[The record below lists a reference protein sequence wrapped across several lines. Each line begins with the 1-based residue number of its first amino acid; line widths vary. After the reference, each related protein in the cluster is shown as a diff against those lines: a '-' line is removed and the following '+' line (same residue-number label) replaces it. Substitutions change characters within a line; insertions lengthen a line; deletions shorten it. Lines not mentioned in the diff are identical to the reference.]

1 MSYVNTEQKL
11 PHFNGHTYKADD
23 INGESQ
29 SQSPDAEDGQDRKN
43 IKHRR
48 NYQACEPCR
57 ERKVKCD
64 LGDVDNPSKGPCK
77 KCARESKE
85 CWFRETR
92 KKDAERAL
100 KRQRTGSGNS
110 VTRTIQTIPAHS
122 PPMNNGFNLGSN
134 PLSPIR
140 SFAPATPPG
149 AMSAQPSL
157 SGYATQPRS
166 TPTQFPPRSNPFAV
180 RENEVVNHK
189 YSNTAN
195 AGPRT
200 TNGDDHVVMPQ
211 ANSLAESFTNTTD
224 NMSVLVRAATTTE
237 AAVNAAANRQR
248 DRALTGSA
256 GEIDLRSLPPP
267 AAEKRQRARQLWS
280 QMRFVRA
287 GWFAADEALQMVEY
301 FYEYLAPMTPVVIQ
315 DFSDSS
321 THRKLLTE
329 EPVLA
334 LAILAIT
341 SRYYE
346 FKTIA
351 GRSRGFYVHE
361 KLWDALR
368 KIVQRLLWGQEQFG
382 GGFTGAGFVPIVQSC
397 TGQITWKGSLR
408 TLGTI
413 EALLLLTDWQPR
425 AMHFPPGDDE
435 NKLVG
440 AGYALLEDEKP
451 HPADAG
457 NVPYSTWLEPAW
469 RSDRMSWMLLGLAQS
484 LAFELGVFDTRHEHC
499 GGQHGPESECMRRR
513 RIRRLVITYVS
524 QVSGR
529 IGIQASLTPKQD
541 VDPNGPEH
549 FTATDQM
556 QKLWFDIASLMF
568 DVNREVFPSRE
579 TTARLIET
587 GEHKAAIER
596 FRPRLEQWLQNFK
609 RAEKNLA
616 LKPAMT
622 AVLRMEFEY
631 SRLYVNS
638 LGLQKVVGQMAQQ
651 DRSTTNHVLAGKVGP
666 VYDDNKVYID
676 EVRDAA
682 KVILEQSCYGLGNLK
697 ALGYSPVR
705 TFLRTLSALMFS
717 LKVSC
722 SDA

>member
-1 MSYVNTEQKL
+1 MSYTNTEQQL
-11 PHFNGHTYKADD
+11 PTFDGHDYKVGDLNGD
-23 INGESQ
+23 SL
-29 SQSPDAEDGQDRKN
+29 SPDAEDGQDKKQ

-92 KKDAERAL
+92 KKDNSTAKDGGRAA
-100 KRQRTGSGNS
+100 KRLRTESMQS
-110 VTRTIQTIPAHS
+110 TQTIPPLPAHS
-122 PPMNNGFNLGSN
+122 PPLGNGFTFGSN
-134 PLSPIR
+134 PLSPTR
-140 SFAPATPPG
+140 PFPPTTPPSG
-149 AMSAQPSL
+149 LPVQPSL
-157 SGYATQPRS
+157 NGYASQPRS
-166 TPTQFPPRSNPFAV
+166 TPAQFSPRNNPFAV
-180 RENEVVNHK
+180 RENGIMNHT
-189 YSNTAN
+189 YSNTAI
-195 AGPRT
+195 AGSRT

-237 AAVNAAANRQR
+237 AAVNAGQGRLR
-248 DRALTGSA
+248 DRALTSGA
-256 GEIDLRSLPPP
+256 GEIDLRSLPPQ
-267 AAEKRQRARQLWS
+267 AARVRQQARQLWS

-287 GWFAADEALQMVEY
+287 GWFTPDEALQLVDY
-301 FYEYLAPMTPVVIQ
+301 FYKYLAPMTAVVTQ
-315 DFSDSS
+315 DFSDLS
-321 THRKLLTE
+321 THRQLLTE

-346 FKTIA
+346 LKTIA
-351 GRSRGFYVHE
+351 AKSRGYYIHE

-382 GGFTGAGFVPIVQSC
+382 GGFTGAGIVPIVQSS

-413 EALLLLTDWQPR
+413 EALMLLTDWQPR
-425 AMHFPPGDDE
+425 ALHFPPGDDE

-451 HPADAG
+451 RPADTG

-499 GGQHGPESECMRRR
+499 GGQHGPDSECMRRR

-524 QVSGR
+524 QISGR

-541 VDPNGPEH
+541 DDPYGPDH
-549 FTATDQM
+549 FTPVDQM

-568 DVNREVFPSRE
+568 DANREIFPSRE
-579 TTARLIET
+579 TTARLIDS
-587 GEHKAAIER
+587 GEYKAAIQR
-596 FRPRLEQWLQNFK
+596 FKPRLDQWLQNFR
-609 RAEKNLA
+609 RAEKS
-616 LKPAMT
+616 LKTAMIP
-622 AVLRMEFEY
+622 VLRMEFEY

-638 LGLQKVVGQMAQQ
+638 LGLQKVIGQMAQQ
-651 DRSTTNHVLAGKVGP
+651 DRSTTVRGLAGKLGP
-666 VYDDNKVYID
+666 VYDENKVYID

-682 KVILEQSCYGLGNLK
+682 KIILEQSCFGLGNLK

-717 LKVSC
+717 LKVS
-722 SDA
+722 